1 MTTFALIHGGGG
13 SGWDFH
19 RLVPELAAR
28 GHDAVAPDLPITDRE
43 AGLAEFTDA
52 VLTALGDRTDVAV
65 VGHSYGGFTA
75 PLVAAKVRAR
85 VLVYLAGM
93 VPAPGEPPGQ
103 WWGNTKFVS
112 PAGLSE
118 AEQFFNGVPVPLAEE
133 CVAHGRDQVSKE
145 WDEPW
150 PLPAHPDV
158 PTRVLLCRDDHFFPP
173 EFQRRVARE
182 RLGLEAD
189 EVDEVDGPHCAPLSH
204 PGALADKLVGYL

>member
-28 GHDAVAPDLPITDRE
+28 GHDAVTPDLPITDPA
-43 AGLAEFTDA
+43 AGLAEFTET
-52 VLTALGDRTDVAV
+52 VLAALGDRTDVAV

-93 VPAPGEPPGQ
+93 IPAPGEQPGQ
-103 WWGNTKFVS
+103 WWGNTGFAA
-112 PAGLSE
+112 PTGLSE
-118 AEQFFNGVPVPLAEE
+118 AEQFFNGVDPSLADE
-133 CVAHGRDQVSKE
+133 CQAHGRDQVSKE

-158 PTRVLLCRDDHFFPP
+158 PTRALLFRDDRFFTPD
-173 EFQRRVARE
+173 FQRRVARS
-182 RLGLEAD
+182 RLGVEPDEA
-189 EVDEVDGPHCAPLSH
+189 DGPHCAPLSH
-204 PGALADKLVGYL
+204 PAAIAEKLVSYL

>member
-28 GHDAVAPDLPITDRE
+28 GHDAIAPDLPITDSS
-43 AGLAEFTDA
+43 AGLADFTDT
-52 VLTALGDRTDVAV
+52 VLAALGDASDVAV

-75 PLVAAKVRAR
+75 PLVASKVRAR

-93 VPAPGEPPGQ
+93 IPAPGEPPGQ
-103 WWGNTKFVS
+103 WWGNTGFAAPS
-112 PAGLSE
+112 GLSDIE
-118 AEQFFNGVPVPLAEE
+118 TYFNGVPAELASEGM
-133 CVAHGRDQVSKE
+133 AHGREQVSKE

-158 PTRVLLCRDDHFFPP
+158 PTRVVLCRDDRFFTPD
-173 EFQRRVARE
+173 FQRRVARE
-182 RLGLEAD
+182 RLGIEP
-189 EVDEVDGPHCAPLSH
+189 DEVDGPHCAPLSH
-204 PGALADKLVGYL
+204 PAQIADLLVSYL

>member
-103 WWGNTKFVS
+103 WWGNTGFVS

>member
-28 GHDAVAPDLPITDRE
+28 GHDAVAPDLPITDSS
-43 AGLAEFTDA
+43 AGLADFTDT
-52 VLTALGDRTDVAV
+52 VLAALGDASDVAV

-75 PLVAAKVRAR
+75 PLVASKVRAR

-93 VPAPGEPPGQ
+93 IPAPGEQPGQ
-103 WWGNTKFVS
+103 WWGNTGFAAPS
-112 PAGLSE
+112 GLSDIE
-118 AEQFFNGVPVPLAEE
+118 TYFNGVPAELASEGM
-133 CVAHGRDQVSKE
+133 AHGREQVSKE

-158 PTRVLLCRDDHFFPP
+158 PTRVVLCRDDRFFTPD
-173 EFQRRVARE
+173 FQRRVARE
-182 RLGLEAD
+182 RLGIEP
-189 EVDEVDGPHCAPLSH
+189 DEVDGPHCAPLSH
-204 PGALADKLVGYL
+204 PAQIADLLVSYL

>member
-28 GHDAVAPDLPITDRE
+28 GHDAVAPDLPITDP
-43 AGLAEFTDA
+43 ASGLAEFTET
-52 VLTALGDRTDVAV
+52 VLAALGGRTDVAV

-85 VLVYLAGM
+85 LLLYLAGM
-93 VPAPGEPPGQ
+93 IPAPGEPPGQ
-103 WWGNTKFVS
+103 WWGNTGFEA
-112 PAGLSE
+112 PAGLSDLE
-118 AEQFFNGVPVPLAEE
+118 TYFNGVPLELAE
-133 CVAHGRDQVSKE
+133 AGMARGREQVSKE

-158 PTRVLLCRDDHFFPP
+158 PTRVLLCRDDRFFTPD
-173 EFQRRVARE
+173 FQRRVARE
-182 RLGLEAD
+182 RLGIEP
-189 EVDEVDGPHCAPLSH
+189 DEVDGPHCAPLSH
-204 PGALADKLVGYL
+204 PAELADRLVGYL

>member
-19 RLVPELAAR
+19 RLVPELEAR
-28 GHDAVAPDLPITDRE
+28 GHDAVTPDLPITDPA
-43 AGLAEFTDA
+43 AGLTEFTET
-52 VLTALGDRTDVAV
+52 VLAALGDRTDVAV

-93 VPAPGEPPGQ
+93 IPAPGEQPGR
-103 WWGNTKFVS
+103 WWGNTGFAA

-118 AEQFFNGVPVPLAEE
+118 AETYFNGVSPSLAEE
-133 CVAHGRDQVSKE
+133 CQERVRDQVSKE

-158 PTRVLLCRDDHFFPP
+158 PTRVVLCRDDRFFTPD
-173 EFQRRVARE
+173 FQRRIAGE
-182 RLGLEAD
+182 RLGLTP
-189 EVDEVDGPHCAPLSH
+189 DEVDGPHCAPLSN
-204 PGALADKLVGYL
+204 PARIADLLVSYL

>member
-28 GHDAVAPDLPITDRE
+28 GHDAVAPDLPITDPA
-43 AGLAEFTDA
+43 AGLAEFTET
-52 VLTALGDRTDVAV
+52 VLAALGDRTDVAV

-93 VPAPGEPPGQ
+93 VPAPGESPGR
-103 WWGNTKFVS
+103 WWGNTGFAA
-112 PAGLSE
+112 PAGLSDLE
-118 AEQFFNGVPVPLAEE
+118 TYFNGVPAALAEE
-133 CVAHGRDQVSKE
+133 ALAHVRDQVSGE
-145 WDEPW
+145 GAEPW

-158 PTRVLLCRDDHFFPP
+158 PTRVLLCRDDRFFTPD
-173 EFQRRVARE
+173 FQRRVARD
-182 RLGLEAD
+182 RLGLEPD
-189 EVDEVDGPHCAPLSH
+189 EIDGPHCAPLSH
-204 PGALADKLVGYL
+204 PAQLADRLVSYL

>member
-19 RLVPELAAR
+19 RLVPELEAR
-28 GHDAVAPDLPITDRE
+28 GHDAVAPDLPITDPA
-43 AGLAEFTDA
+43 AGLAEFTETVLA
-52 VLTALGDRTDVAV
+52 VLGERTDVAV

-93 VPAPGEPPGQ
+93 IPMPGEPPGQ
-103 WWGNTKFVS
+103 WWGKTGFAAPS
-112 PAGLSE
+112 GLSE
-118 AEQFFNGVPVPLAEE
+118 AETYFNGVSPVLAVE
-133 CVAHGRDQVSKE
+133 CQERVRDQVSKE

-158 PTRVLLCRDDHFFPP
+158 PTRVLLCRDDRFFTPD
-173 EFQRRVARE
+173 FQRRIARE
-182 RLGLEAD
+182 RLGLEP
-189 EVDEVDGPHCAPLSH
+189 DEVDGPHSAPLSH
-204 PGALADKLVGYL
+204 PAQIADRLVSYL

>member
-28 GHDAVAPDLPITDRE
+28 GHDAIAPDLPITDSS
-43 AGLAEFTDA
+43 AGLADFTDT
-52 VLTALGDRTDVAV
+52 VLAALGGASDVAV

-75 PLVAAKVRAR
+75 PLVASKVRAR

-93 VPAPGEPPGQ
+93 IPAPGEPPGR
-103 WWGNTKFVS
+103 WWGNTGFAAPS
-112 PAGLSE
+112 GLSDIE
-118 AEQFFNGVPVPLAEE
+118 TYFNGVPAELASEGM
-133 CVAHGRDQVSKE
+133 AHGRDQVSKE

-158 PTRVLLCRDDHFFPP
+158 PTRVVLCRDDRFFTPD
-173 EFQRRVARE
+173 FQRRVARE
-182 RLGLEAD
+182 RLGIEP
-189 EVDEVDGPHCAPLSH
+189 DEVDGPHCAPLSH
-204 PGALADKLVGYL
+204 PAQIADLLVSYL